1 MNKQKRIKL
10 REANSILEKAKI
22 LISSV
27 KDKEQDDL
35 DNYPENLQNGER
47 YATME
52 NTIDELDDAIESI
65 DRATESV
72 NNAM

>member
-10 REANSILEKAKI
+10 REANSLLTMARN

-27 KDKEQDDL
+27 KDREQDDL
-35 DNYPENLQNGER
+35 DNYPENLQYSER

-52 NTIDELDDAIESI
+52 NAIDELEDAIESI
-65 DRATESV
+65 DQASESI
-72 NNAM
+72 NNAI